1 VPPSASLEGVAT
13 RVTTYVPHPLAFA
26 RLEPEDA
33 LQRSRAVLELMQ
45 TRRSVRHF
53 SPEPVAWELIENA
66 LRTAGTAP
74 SGANQQP
81 WSFVVVG
88 DPAVKAEIREAAE
101 HEERLLYE
109 QRASQ
114 EYLGAIEPI
123 GTDALKPHLTD
134 APYLIVVFEQAYGL
148 EEDGSKRKHYYVR
161 ESVGIA
167 VGFLLTSLH
176 AAGLATLTH
185 SPSPMGFLTRIL
197 RRPENERPFIV
208 LPVGYPAENAEVPTL
223 TKKPLE
229 EIAER
234 V

>member
-1 VPPSASLEGVAT
+1 VTSASLT
-13 RVTTYVPHPLAFA
+13 IVTTHAYVPKPLRFERLDPLEAAERSAAF
-26 RLEPEDA
+26 
-33 LQRSRAVLELMQ
+33 LELMQ
-45 TRRSVRHF
+45 SRRSVRRF
-53 SPEPVAWELIENA
+53 SAEPVAWELIENA

-81 WSFVVVG
+81 WTFVVVG
-88 DPAVKAEIREAAE
+88 DSAVKAEIRAAAE

-109 QRASQ
+109 QRASA

-123 GTDALKPHLTD
+123 GTDAVKPHITE

-148 EEDGSKRKHYYVR
+148 DADGSKRKHYYVR

-167 VGFLLTSLH
+167 VGFLLASLH

-197 RRPENERPFIV
+197 ERPENERPFI
-208 LPVGYPAENAEVPTL
+208 LIPVGYPADEAEVPSL
-223 TKKPLE
+223 AKKPLD
-229 EIAER
+229 EIARR

>member
-1 VPPSASLEGVAT
+1 ET
-13 RVTTYVPHPLAFA
+13 
-26 RLEPEDA
+26 A
-33 LQRSRAVLELMQ
+33 LQRSRAFLELMQ

-53 SPEPVAWELIENA
+53 SPEPVPWAVIENA
-66 LRTAGTAP
+66 LRNAGMGP

-88 DPAVKAEIREAAE
+88 DAFVKAEIREAAE

-109 QRASQ
+109 ERASQ

-123 GTDALKPHLTD
+123 GTDAVKPHLTD

-148 EEDGSKRKHYYVR
+148 DADGSKRKHYYVR

-167 VGFLLTSLH
+167 VGFLLASLH

-197 RRPENERPFIV
+197 ERPENERPFIV
-208 LPVGYPAENAEVPTL
+208 IPVGYPAGDAEVPTL
-223 TKKPLE
+223 RKKPLE
-229 EIAER
+229 QIAER
-234 V
+234 I

>member
-1 VPPSASLEGVAT
+1 MAT
-13 RVTTYVPHPLAFA
+13 RVTTYAPQPLAFA
-26 RLEPEDA
+26 RLEPETA
-33 LQRSRAVLELMQ
+33 LQRSRAFLELMQ

-53 SPEPVAWELIENA
+53 SPEPVPWKLIENA

-81 WSFVVVG
+81 WSFVVIG
-88 DPAVKAEIREAAE
+88 DAAVKAEIREAAE

-109 QRASQ
+109 ERASQ

-123 GTDALKPHLTD
+123 GTDAVKPHLTD

-148 EEDGSKRKHYYVR
+148 DADGSKRKHYYVR

-167 VGFLLTSLH
+167 VGFLLASLH

-197 RRPENERPFIV
+197 ERPENERPFIV
-208 LPVGYPAENAEVPTL
+208 IPVGYPAGDAEVPTL
-223 TKKPLE
+223 RKKPLE
-229 EIAER
+229 QIAER
-234 V
+234 I